1 MLSDLPSSCLHT
13 GMATRRMARLPAQQQ
28 SSSAGSLAAF
38 PHEKATAARRH
49 TFNVAIGYTA
59 WGESVLAACQQQ
71 SYDLAHSDVKN
82 CSGAAAICCV

>member
-59 WGESVLAACQQQ
+59 WGANPCWQRANSSVTISPTAT
-71 SYDLAHSDVKN
+71 
-82 CSGAAAICCV
+82 